1 MNHNERNSLKLP
13 IYWYSRQG
21 VGKLWPSGQILSTA
35 CFYKWSFIE
44 TFLYQFIYTLS
55 MAAFMLQWQS
65 WVHRYR
71 NYIICKARKL
81 TMWPFTER
89 SLLTPTLELH
99 TSLTVSI
106 LNVKVVITTQCRQK
120 YHKTYK
126 NSRRLSKLK
135 VQNWSVAYYTYMQ
148 ITYIL
153 RKFVSKNSWKGN
165 QSITFVIH
173 CHISKVFT

>member
-1 MNHNERNSLKLP
+1 MADSL
-13 IYWYSRQG
+13 G
-21 VGKLWPSGQILSTA
+21 
-35 CFYKWSFIE
+35 
-44 TFLYQFIYTLS
+44 
-55 MAAFMLQWQS
+55 AAKPE
-65 WVHRYR
+65 
-71 NYIICKARKL
+71 IL

-135 VQNWSVAYYTYMQ
+135 VQN
-148 ITYIL
+148 
-153 RKFVSKNSWKGN
+153 
-165 QSITFVIH
+165 
-173 CHISKVFT
+173 